1 MRGRLIV
8 YVLCSHGL
16 SKGFSC
22 LLRILPQQEESDQA
36 IDEERGSRE
45 GGYLCP
51 WELDGIRRSVT
62 C

>member
-1 MRGRLIV
+1 MSSVAMGCPKDSV
-8 YVLCSHGL
+8 A
-16 SKGFSC
+16 FSVFF
-22 LLRILPQQEESDQA
+22 RNRKNSDQA

-51 WELDGIRRSVT
+51 WELDGIRRSVK

>member
-1 MRGRLIV
+1 MSSVAMGCPKDSV
-8 YVLCSHGL
+8 A
-16 SKGFSC
+16 FSVFFRN
-22 LLRILPQQEESDQA
+22 RILPQQEESDQA